1 MASRPQKRASIAG
14 PSGASRVTFE
24 LEEEDD
30 DEADRDDEELVAA
43 EDDDDEL
50 EEEELDPRAASNSY
64 FTGHRKRKSTR
75 LKSTL
80 ADLPGGEARD
90 LAQRVHKMVSE
101 EPFPAAVLATYAPQ
115 YHEWRSLLH
124 GGSSLLLH
132 GFGSKKRLLDDFG
145 AFLQRHGAPADRAV
159 EFAGHSLTAR
169 PRELMV
175 ELLQKL
181 GLSPQGGGAA
191 ALCNQ
196 LRLAFANSAPQASAA
211 PLPAHQA
218 QAPCRA
224 ALTSSRP
231 QIQSAGGQA
240 RLARRRRRARVDA
253 LARAAAAAVALGG
266 VAARRRNV
274 AGRTRRA
281 RRGAAAGASPPPV
294 RCFCPSC

>member
-24 LEEEDD
+24 LEEEED
-30 DEADRDDEELVAA
+30 DELEHDEELVAV
-43 EDDDDEL
+43 EDDDEL

-145 AFLQRHGAPADRAV
+145 AFLQRHGAPADRTV

-218 QAPCRA
+218 QALCGA

-231 QIQSAGGQA
+231 AI
-240 RLARRRRRARVDA
+240 RR
-253 LARAAAAAVALGG
+253 
-266 VAARRRNV
+266 
-274 AGRTRRA
+274 
-281 RRGAAAGASPPPV
+281 
-294 RCFCPSC
+294 